1 MTKIV
6 ELANF
11 QTFKTFFNFN
21 SILDGVKFWQKKIA
35 DKTGF
40 LNFNFKL
47 FFNKKKS
54 SLQIFKLLKTFL
66 TLTLFRWD

>member
-21 SILDGVKFWQKKIA
+21 SNSILDGVKFWQKKIA
-35 DKTGF
+35 EKNGF

-47 FFNKKKS
+47 FVNKKKVK
-54 SLQIFKLLKTFL
+54 LANVQTFNKIFNFNSI
-66 TLTLFRWD
+66 